1 MTEAGTEVSDTYEKG
16 EIIDQDVSEG
26 ETVKAGTTIKVT
38 VSAGSEEE
46 NAKEVDVPDVTGKTS
61 DAAMATLED
70 KNLTVSREFEF
81 SNDVPAGQVI
91 RQDPK
96 SGSTVKEGT
105 KVTIYVSQGS
115 ESVKVPDVR
124 GKSEADAKAALSEF
138 AVTTTTEHSDSVASG
153 NVISQ
158 SIDAGQYADKGAAI
172 TIVISAGPEKVTYY
186 IKSKVKTDDIKDVTV
201 TSADIELYKSESDEL
216 IQSWNGITSFPYI
229 IEAHGIDEPKGTVVI
244 TWHYTDA
251 SGNAATSTQKEEIVF
266 QKES

>member
-1 MTEAGTEVSDTYEKG
+1 M
-16 EIIDQDVSEG
+16 
-26 ETVKAGTTIKVT
+26 
-38 VSAGSEEE
+38 
-46 NAKEVDVPDVTGKTS
+46 TGKTS

-138 AVTTTTEHSDSVASG
+138 AGD
-153 NVISQ
+153 
-158 SIDAGQYADKGAAI
+158 
-172 TIVISAGPEKVTYY
+172 
-186 IKSKVKTDDIKDVTV
+186 
-201 TSADIELYKSESDEL
+201 
-216 IQSWNGITSFPYI
+216 
-229 IEAHGIDEPKGTVVI
+229 
-244 TWHYTDA
+244 
-251 SGNAATSTQKEEIVF
+251 
-266 QKES
+266 